1 MVLLILNGLVL
12 FGIAIVW
19 ASAVQDLT
27 QRLILLGIAIGIVL
41 YCILLCCNIV
51 YCIVWYCNGCVGFNT
66 ETDIAWYCHWNC
78 IVLHFIVLQYCV
90 LYCVVL
96 QWLCRI

>member
-1 MVLLILNGLVL
+1 MVLLILNGLLL
-12 FGIAIVW
+12 FSIAIVW

-51 YCIVWYCNGCVGFNT
+51 FVLCG
-66 ETDIAWYCHWNC
+66 IAMA
-78 IVLHFIVLQYCV
+78 V
-90 LYCVVL
+90 
-96 QWLCRI
+96 